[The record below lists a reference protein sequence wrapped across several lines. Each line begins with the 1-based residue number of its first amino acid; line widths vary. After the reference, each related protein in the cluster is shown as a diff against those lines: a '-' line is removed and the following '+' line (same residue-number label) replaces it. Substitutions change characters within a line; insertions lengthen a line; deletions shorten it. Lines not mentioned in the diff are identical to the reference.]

1 MVFSFN
7 YEADAFF
14 GSPQV
19 RLQGCTFN
27 NNTLSTLP
35 MLLADN
41 SNADV
46 GDEAAFYSDSTTPKV
61 CTYPFV
67 AGEDPEAVPEECDNT
82 NPKALGSIR
91 SFETQFMAEVLTV
104 RVSCVHL
111 S

>member
-46 GDEAAFYSDSTTPKV
+46 GDEAAFYSDSPSPFV
-61 CTYPFV
+61 CTNEGGN
-67 AGEDPEAVPEECDNT
+67 A
-82 NPKALGSIR
+82 S
-91 SFETQFMAEVLTV
+91 TQPACVNSSPLTLAEVGEGFLNSTDAWFV
-104 RVSCVHL
+104 QVQQV
-111 S
+111 